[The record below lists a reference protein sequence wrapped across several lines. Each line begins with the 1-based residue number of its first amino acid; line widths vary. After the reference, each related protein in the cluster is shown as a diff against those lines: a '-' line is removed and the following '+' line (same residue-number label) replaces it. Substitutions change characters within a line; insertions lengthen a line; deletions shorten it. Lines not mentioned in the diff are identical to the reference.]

1 MLDASFGDGLALH
14 MRERTFIRG
23 ISGVISQIRTA
34 ALLLA
39 LPAGISLAQGTV
51 SGRVTLQEK
60 PGTKTTDLDNAVV
73 WLESTTPSATRPR
86 SSKVAVEMRA
96 RQFAPHVRV
105 VTVGSTVQF
114 PNQDPFQHNLFSS
127 TPGTLF
133 DLGYYGRG
141 ESKDWVFNKTGAIP
155 VYCNVHARMGA
166 FVVVVP
172 TLLFA
177 QAAADGRWAIA
188 SVPAGRYMLHI
199 WHERAAEQ
207 TQPVTVPATGAG
219 VTDAQ
224 LDARGF
230 VEGPHK
236 DKLGKDYTGP
246 GQIRY

>member
-1 MLDASFGDGLALH
+1 M
-14 MRERTFIRG
+14 
-23 ISGVISQIRTA
+23 
-34 ALLLA
+34 
-39 LPAGISLAQGTV
+39 
-51 SGRVTLQEK
+51 SGRVTLLEK

-73 WLESTTPSATRPR
+73 WLESTTPTATRPR
-86 SSKVAVEMRA
+86 PSKVEVAMRA

-105 VTVGSTVQF
+105 ITVGSTVQF

-141 ESKDWVFNKTGAIP
+141 EAKGWQFTKTGAIP

-166 FVVVVP
+166 LVVVVP
-172 TLLFA
+172 TPWFA
-177 QAAADGRWAIA
+177 QAAADGRWSIA
-188 SVPAGRYMLHI
+188 NVPPGRYALHI

-207 TQPVTVPATGAG
+207 TQPVTVAAPSVELA
-219 VTDAQ
+219 DAQ

-230 VEGPHK
+230 VAGPHK
-236 DKLGKDYTGP
+236 DKVGKDYTGP

>member
-1 MLDASFGDGLALH
+1 M
-14 MRERTFIRG
+14 
-23 ISGVISQIRTA
+23 ISHSIRTA

-39 LPAGISLAQGTV
+39 LPSGVSLAQGTV

-73 WLESTTPSATRPR
+73 WLESTTPTATRPR
-86 SSKVAVEMRA
+86 PSKVAVEMRA
-96 RQFAPHVRV
+96 RQFTPHVRV
-105 VTVGSTVQF
+105 VTIGSTVQF

-141 ESKDWVFNKTGAIP
+141 ESKDWVFTKAGAMP

-166 FVVVVP
+166 FIVVVP
-172 TLLFA
+172 TAWFA
-177 QAAADGRWAIA
+177 QAAADGRWSITN
-188 SVPAGRYMLHI
+188 VPAGRYTLHL
-199 WHERAAEQ
+199 WHERATAQ
-207 TQPVTVPATGAG
+207 TRSITVAATGTEVA
-219 VTDAQ
+219 DAQ